1 MNESDYAHISNFTG
15 TIERIPSN
23 DPFYTS
29 LVIRR
34 RNNRRERHRIR
45 INTIRVGRLLPIQN
59 TNNPSLCHVEIL
71 IHIEYITPSH
81 YALNKL
87 IISFTII

>member
-59 TNNPSLCHVEIL
+59 TNNPSVNQIFNG
-71 IHIEYITPSH
+71 S
-81 YALNKL
+81 
-87 IISFTII
+87 SFP